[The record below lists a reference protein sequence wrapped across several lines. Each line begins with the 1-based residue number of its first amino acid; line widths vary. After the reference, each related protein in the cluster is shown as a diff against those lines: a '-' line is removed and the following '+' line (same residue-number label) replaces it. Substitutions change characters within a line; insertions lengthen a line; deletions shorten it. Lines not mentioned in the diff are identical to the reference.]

1 MSLLFKRFCLKPLY
15 GHQNSLRFH
24 FYTYNHQL
32 TQWSASRFSL
42 NMNPINTNTID
53 TNGNT
58 ILTDFFKSVE
68 LYPYRFACIY
78 NGNGITYRELYHRVL
93 QAAVYLRNE
102 YNIMPSDVVSC
113 ITSNR
118 PEYFQLILACHL
130 LNCTFL
136 PLNSAAKPS
145 INIQIIK
152 NTNVKLIIHEHESIL
167 HITKEMDLHPIQF
180 HSLCSKFDNT
190 NSSNSWIGGCNPNE
204 SLSDLDALQDICQS
218 ISTSNDYNISNI
230 CQFMST
236 SGTTGT
242 PKLITH
248 SFENKCISSKQYE
261 PLFHYY
267 SQQDISS
274 PSEYP
279 SGCRILLTGATFH
292 VTTYNIL
299 TCSASNGHCAVIPS
313 AKQRSDVSEL
323 WKLIELNG
331 VNASC
336 FLSSTIYSLIKHGR
350 SIDGHHFKSAYFTG
364 EIVPSELVRKFMK
377 LMADGV
383 NNNEP
388 DLMRII
394 NFYGSTECEVV
405 GFSDPISI
413 NCYADDD
420 LYDKTMTIRKIQ
432 GIDLRMNN
440 EIDRELQVSTPCLMQ
455 EYHADIEKT
464 CEVISVDEED
474 MDKRW
479 YLIGEQVT
487 FMDDENESFI
497 INARNKDIFITEGS
511 NCYPQTVENV
521 LLKHDLVNGAVVMGI
536 GYGDVYVD
544 EELPGLDE
552 PVAFITVDKSCCDD
566 DIQNDELIEQ
576 LLALCEIHLQ
586 KQLGEI
592 PFKIFI
598 VDDIPKTSNGK
609 VLRHQLKDMAVKY
622 FKTQQFKY
630 AELKV

>member
-1 MSLLFKRFCLKPLY
+1 MSLLFRRLCLRQLY
-15 GHQNSLRFH
+15 GHPTSFGYAH
-24 FYTYNHQL
+24 YPCQL
-32 TQWSASRFSL
+32 TRLRVSRFTL
-42 NMNPINTNTID
+42 NKHPINTNAID
-53 TNGNT
+53 TNGNA
-58 ILTDFFKSVE
+58 ILSDFFKSVDSH
-68 LYPYRFACIY
+68 PYRFALVY
-78 NGNGITYRELYHRVL
+78 DGNAVTYHELYHRVL
-93 QAAVYLRNE
+93 QAAVFLRNE

-130 LNCTFL
+130 LNCTIL
-136 PLNSAAKPS
+136 PLNGAVNPN
-145 INIQIIK
+145 INVEIIK
-152 NTNVKLIIHEHESIL
+152 NTNVKLIIHEPESML
-167 HITKEMDLHPIQF
+167 HITDEMDLHPIQF
-180 HSLCSKFDNT
+180 HSLSSEFDE
-190 NSSNSWIGGCNPNE
+190 SSSWIGE
-204 SLSDLDALQDICQS
+204 SNQNDALSDLEDICKS
-218 ISTSNDYNISNI
+218 ISTSNDYHTSNI

-236 SGTTGT
+236 SGTTGK

-248 SFENKCISSKQYE
+248 SFENKCIASNQYV
-261 PLFHYY
+261 PLFQYY
-267 SQQDISS
+267 SQQDIFR
-274 PSEYP
+274 PSDYA
-279 SGCRILLTGATFH
+279 SGCRILLTGSTFH

-299 TCSASNGHCAVIPS
+299 TCSARHGHCAVIPS
-313 AKQRSDVSEL
+313 TPQRNDVSEL
-323 WKLIELNG
+323 WKLIELNR

-336 FLSSTIYSLIKHGR
+336 FLSSTVYSLIKHGQ

-364 EIVPSELVRKFMK
+364 EIIPAELVRKFMK
-377 LMADGV
+377 LMANGV
-383 NNNEP
+383 NNKDEP